1 MNTEDLERMARE
13 ADLAEKETY
22 IEWHREYNVI
32 EYIEIDGQEIYNPV
46 YEDEVEDQYWLED
59 SYRVAER
66 VTW

>member
-1 MNTEDLERMARE
+1 MNTDDLERMARE

-66 VTW
+66 VMW

>member
-1 MNTEDLERMARE
+1 MNTDDLERMARE

-22 IEWHREYNVI
+22 IEWHPHYQVI
-32 EYIEIDGQEIYNPV
+32 EYVEIDGKETYNSV
-46 YEDEVEDQYWLED
+46 YEDEVQDAYWLED